1 MEKEMVTNEVETV
14 YNREYKD
21 RLFKFIFGKDTEQ
34 SKQWR
39 LELYNAL
46 NGTNITDADALEIN
60 TIENVLFISMHN
72 DISFIFDTE
81 MNLYE
86 EQSSWNPNMPL
97 RGLFYFAILYQKYLE
112 KNKKTILSSQKV
124 MIPRPK
130 FFVFYHGKEA
140 ELETIKLKLSDSFMG
155 EPRDI
160 ADFEW
165 TATVI
170 NLRPDED
177 VPLNKNC
184 TPLYH
189 YTKFI
194 SMITENIAAGMDN
207 KQAVETAVNAAIK
220 EKLLGDFFKVNKAE
234 VIGMCMTEFD
244 EELAINTW
252 RQDGRTEKAI
262 EDASNLLR
270 KEISPEI
277 IAECI
282 GLPLEK
288 VLELQQQI
296 MINA

>member
-1 MEKEMVTNEVETV
+1 MENEVAPTI
-14 YNREYKD
+14 NREYKD

-34 SKQWR
+34 SKRWR
-39 LELYNAL
+39 LQLYNAL
-46 NGTNITDADALEIN
+46 NGTNITDADALVIN

-97 RGLFYFAILYQKYLE
+97 RGFIYFSILYQKYLV
-112 KNKKTILSSQKV
+112 KNKMTILSTQKV
-124 MIPRPK
+124 MIPRPR
-130 FFVFYHGKEA
+130 FFVFYHGKET
-140 ELETIKLKLSDSFMG
+140 EPETIKLKLSDSFLG
-155 EPRDI
+155 EPRDEEQ
-160 ADFEW
+160 FEW
-165 TATVI
+165 TATVL
-170 NLRPDED
+170 NLRPDEN

-194 SMITENIAAGMDN
+194 SMITANIAAGMDN
-207 KQAVETAVNAAIK
+207 QKAVETAVDEAIK
-220 EKLLGDFFKVNKAE
+220 QELLGDFFKVNKAE

-262 EDASNLLR
+262 ETAVNMLKKNYPTSDIS
-270 KEISPEI
+270 EIT
-277 IAECI
+277 

-288 VLELQQQI
+288 VLELQKESTVQ
-296 MINA
+296 A